1 MSKGKTGIITTHL
14 RLLRAVAA
22 ASEGVRLDTNRHPLK
37 HIADLIGQR
46 LVQLEEGAVRITPK
60 GRYFLAGAKVSADGV
75 ARMSWAQLEE
85 GGFGYGSTRDPEAG
99 GDGQAERTA

>member
-1 MSKGKTGIITTHL
+1 MSKGLTGIATKHL
-14 RLLRAVAA
+14 RLLRTFAA
-22 ASEGVRLDTNRHPLK
+22 ASEGVRLDSKRYPLK

-85 GGFGYGSTRDPEAG
+85 GGFGYGGTRDPEAG
-99 GDGQAERTA
+99 GNGQAEGTA